1 MKSNT
6 DFFLRIYRYFT
17 PNGFSR
23 SRKARYTLQ
32 ASANNSKVIVFKQLL
47 KRNPNMSSKKIYI
60 ICIYP

>member
-6 DFFLRIYRYFT
+6 DFFLCIYRYFT

-32 ASANNSKVIVFKQLL
+32 ASANNNKVIVFTQVLT
-47 KRNPNMSSKKIYI
+47 RNANMSSKKLYI

>member
-6 DFFLRIYRYFT
+6 DFFLCIYRYFT

-32 ASANNSKVIVFKQLL
+32 ASANNNKVIVFTQLL
-47 KRNPNMSSKKIYI
+47 KRNPNMSSKNYI